1 MFGTLYLP
9 LLLLRTPLL
18 LDELAGP
25 LATLLL
31 ILFFFYFQLHL
42 DKQNTPGNLGDYE
55 LNSTTDES
63 CESFLRWH
71 LETGMKTNIIKPY
84 EFVYRTEYK
93 LKYNR

>member
-1 MFGTLYLP
+1 MFGTLYL

-42 DKQNTPGNLGDYE
+42 DKQNTPGYLGEYE
-55 LNSTTDES
+55 LNSTADES
-63 CESFLRWH
+63 CESH
-71 LETGMKTNIIKPY
+71 LET
-84 EFVYRTEYK
+84 ELRVR
-93 LKYNR
+93 L